1 MNVFVLRQ
9 VLTLVLV
16 VLPIKSQVNQSLF
29 SNDNNNTYIPIS
41 NLAFSRTVLDTTAVG
56 TALQINALLQAKRAS

>member
-9 VLTLVLV
+9 VLALVLV
-16 VLPIKSQVNQSLF
+16 VLPIKSQANQSLF

-41 NLAFSRTVLDTTAVG
+41 NLAFSRTVLDTTTVS
-56 TALQINALLQAKRAS
+56 TALQINTLLQAKRAS

>member
-1 MNVFVLRQ
+1 MNVLVLRQ
-9 VLTLVLV
+9 VLALVLV

-41 NLAFSRTVLDTTAVG
+41 NLAFSRTVLDTTTVS
-56 TALQINALLQAKRAS
+56 TALQINTLLQAKRAS